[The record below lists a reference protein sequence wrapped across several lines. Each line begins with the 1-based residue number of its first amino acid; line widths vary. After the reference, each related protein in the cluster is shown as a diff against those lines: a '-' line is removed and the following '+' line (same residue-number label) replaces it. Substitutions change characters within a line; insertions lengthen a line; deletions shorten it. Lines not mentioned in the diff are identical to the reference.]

1 MKKLLI
7 LGGGMAGTLMANKLS
22 KELDGR
28 TWSVTVVDQDDVHYY
43 QPGYVFIP
51 FGTYTEKDVVAPKQR
66 FMPHNVDLIISPIES
81 IDPGKRTVSLAHG
94 RKLDYDLL
102 VIATGSEIRPGETD
116 GLAEAMQHN
125 AHDFYTLE
133 GATRLASVLE
143 RFEGG
148 KMVVSVTEM
157 PIKCPVAPLEFA
169 FLADSYFRERGIR
182 NKVDIE
188 YVTPLPGAFTKPV
201 ASHMLSDLLES
212 RGIALTAEFDTGEVD
227 GDRGK
232 VMSYDGKEVDYDLL
246 VTVPTV
252 MGSELI
258 ERSGM
263 GDELAFVPTDPRT
276 LQHREYEDIFVI
288 GDATDLPTSKAGSV
302 AHFEGDILIE
312 NIKHHIAGEP
322 LDPAFDGHANCFVE
336 SGGGKAMLIDF
347 NYDVEPLP
355 GTFPVPGVGP
365 FALLRETRTNHWG
378 KLGFKWIYWNILLKG
393 RPLPIPTRMSLA
405 GKRTDMLQTVS

>member
-1 MKKLLI
+1 
-7 LGGGMAGTLMANKLS
+7 MAGTLMANKLW

-28 TWSVTVVDQDDVHYY
+28 DWSITVIDQDDLHYY

-51 FGTYTEKDVVAPKQR
+51 FGTYSEKDVVAPKRR
-66 FMPHNVDLIISPIES
+66 FIPKSVNLVISGVDFIDPEKRQVDLS
-81 IDPGKRTVSLAHG
+81 DRRTLE
-94 RKLDYDLL
+94 YDIL
-102 VIATGSEIRPGETD
+102 VIATGSETRPGETE
-116 GLAEAMQHN
+116 GLVEAMQHN
-125 AHDFYTLE
+125 AHDFYTLD
-133 GATRLASVLE
+133 GATRLAAALE

-148 KMVVSVTEM
+148 KLVMSVTEM

-169 FLADSYFRERGIR
+169 FLADSYFRERGMR
-182 NKVDIE
+182 DKVDIE

-201 ASHMLSDLLES
+201 ASHMLSGALES

-232 VMSYDGKEVDYDLL
+232 IISYDDKEVDYDLL

-252 MGSELI
+252 MGSEVI
-258 ERSGM
+258 ERSEM
-263 GDELAFVPTDPRT
+263 GDELAFIPTDPRT

-302 AHFEGDILIE
+302 AHFEGDILTE

-322 LDPAFDGHANCFVE
+322 LDPGFDGHANCFVE

-355 GTFPVPGVGP
+355 GTFPIPGVGP

-378 KLGFKWIYWNILLKG
+378 KLGFKWIYWNVLLKG
-393 RPLPIPTRMSLA
+393 RPMPIPTRMSLA
-405 GKRTDMLQTVS
+405 GKRTELLQTAN

>member
-1 MKKLLI
+1 
-7 LGGGMAGTLMANKLS
+7 
-22 KELDGR
+22 
-28 TWSVTVVDQDDVHYY
+28 
-43 QPGYVFIP
+43 
-51 FGTYTEKDVVAPKQR
+51 
-66 FMPHNVDLIISPIES
+66 
-81 IDPGKRTVSLAHG
+81 
-94 RKLDYDLL
+94 
-102 VIATGSEIRPGETD
+102 
-116 GLAEAMQHN
+116 
-125 AHDFYTLE
+125 
-133 GATRLASVLE
+133 
-143 RFEGG
+143 
-148 KMVVSVTEM
+148 
-157 PIKCPVAPLEFA
+157 
-169 FLADSYFRERGIR
+169 
-182 NKVDIE
+182 
-188 YVTPLPGAFTKPV
+188 
-201 ASHMLSDLLES
+201 
-212 RGIALTAEFDTGEVD
+212 
-227 GDRGK
+227 
-232 VMSYDGKEVDYDLL
+232 MSYDGKEVDYDLL